1 MNHNITD
8 HESQEIIMNSK
19 ELLTKYRPLIII
31 IILFLFVFAIR
42 AEAAGIGGVPDQMK
56 SYYQDQNGLPYFSEM
71 DSYYNF
77 RMTQDYLNHGYL
89 GDTIKNGTEWDLH
102 SSFPPGQSAE
112 YPPLIVYVTA
122 FTYKFVNLFKHIPL
136 NAVALWIAPFIASLA
151 VIPAY
156 LLIRRIT
163 NDYGGITAALLVA
176 LAPAYFAHTFSGFFD
191 TDMFNMLMPL
201 LVISFFILSI
211 LAKDIKNRTIF
222 AVLSAISMMLFTLAW
237 SGWWYIFYLVIAS
250 TMIYLLLS
258 YLLKLKTIRSN
269 EDFKGKL
276 GWFNN
281 KPELFSLIIFIILSL
296 ILMSFTLGP
305 TGVLSTL
312 TSLTGV
318 TQLQSAAVQATSYP
332 NVYVSVSELQ
342 IPSISEIITGV
353 GGYLPFFFGFLGV
366 IAMGLMLRTK
376 EDDKKVP
383 EKKHRKPRR
392 RGRNRQQMEE
402 TVTKKVETPK
412 TDMLIQKSNYIFYII
427 LFSIWILITAYAM
440 TKGTR
445 FIEDFSLPIT
455 LSAGIFVGLL
465 YSYVKDH
472 ISNISYQKVVMG
484 IIVIVVIFSPV
495 VSAYGI
501 SSSIVPGT
509 DDSMISSLSYI
520 ENNTSN
526 NTVITSWW
534 DFGHLFTDTANRPVT
549 FDGSSQNSPRAYWVG
564 KALLTSNETLS
575 VGILRMLASSGD
587 AAPLLLDNY
596 TKNTGTSAQILT
608 DTLGLNKTQAIS
620 IMTTQYNLTQVQAQN
635 IVQLTHPDNPTPDVL
650 ITSSDMVGKAGW
662 WSFFGSWNFTS
673 NNGTNYQYLA
683 SQLNSTTINNK
694 TLLIGGNAVVAQS
707 NGTSFSTGIVNTN
720 AITTNDTTAI
730 LNEISNE
737 LTSGNG
743 TLVIPPH
750 TLTLINNTSITQT
763 IVSNSSQYSIL
774 IINEN
779 NTYIGVA
786 MNSQLENSMFTRLF
800 FESGAGLTHFKAAYG
815 QPGVI
820 VWNVTY

>member
-1 MNHNITD
+1 
-8 HESQEIIMNSK
+8 MNSK

-122 FTYKFVNLFKHIPL
+122 FTYKFVSLFKHVPL
-136 NAVALWIAPFIASLA
+136 NAIAIWIAPFIASLA

-163 NDYGGITAALLVA
+163 NDYGGITAALLVG
-176 LAPAYFAHTFSGFFD
+176 LAPAYFAHTFAGFFD

-211 LAKDIKNRTIF
+211 LAKDIKNRTMF
-222 AVLSAISMMLFTLAW
+222 AGLSAISMMLFTLAW

-250 TMIYLLLS
+250 TLIYLLVS
-258 YLLKLKTIRSN
+258 YLFKLKTIRST

-276 GWFNN
+276 EWFNN
-281 KPELFSLIIFIILSL
+281 KPELFSLIIFIALSL
-296 ILMSFTLGP
+296 ILMSFTIGP

-312 TSLTGV
+312 TQLTGV
-318 TQLQSAAVQATSYP
+318 SHIQSAAVQATSYP

-342 IPSISEIITGV
+342 IPSIGDIINGV

-366 IAMGLMLRTK
+366 IAMGLMLRSK
-376 EDDKKVP
+376 EDESKVP

-392 RGRNRQQMEE
+392 GRNRQQVEE
-402 TVTKKVETPK
+402 TVTKKIDTPK
-412 TDMLIQKSNYIFYII
+412 KDMLIQKSNYVFYVI

-465 YSYVKDH
+465 YGYVKDH

-683 SQLNSTTINNK
+683 SQLNSTTVNNK
-694 TLLIGGNAVVAQS
+694 TLLIGGNAIVAQP

-730 LNEISNE
+730 LNEIQNE
-737 LTSGNG
+737 LTTGNG
-743 TLVIPPH
+743 TLVIQPH
-750 TLTLINNTSITQT
+750 TLTLINDTSITQK

-774 IINEN
+774 LINEN

-786 MNSQLENSMFTRLF
+786 MNSELENSMFTRLF
-800 FESGAGLTHFKAAYG
+800 FEGGAGLTHFKAAYG
-815 QPGVI
+815 QSGVM

>member
-1 MNHNITD
+1 MNHTKYID
-8 HESQEIIMNSK
+8 HGSTGDIMNSK
-19 ELLTKYRPLIII
+19 ELLTKYKPLIII

-42 AEAAGIGGVPDQMK
+42 AEAAGIGGVPSQMK
-56 SYYQDQNGLPYFSEM
+56 TYYQDQNGLPYFSEM
-71 DSYYNF
+71 DSYYNL
-77 RMTQDYLNHGYL
+77 RMTQDYLDHGYL

-112 YPPLIVYVTA
+112 YTPLIVYVTA
-122 FTYKFVNLFKHIPL
+122 FTYKFVNLFEHVPL
-136 NAVALWIAPFIASLA
+136 NAVAIWIAPFIASLA

-176 LAPAYFAHTFSGFFD
+176 LAPAYFAHTFAGFFD

-211 LAKDIKNRTIF
+211 LAKDIKSRTIF
-222 AVLSAISMMLFTLAW
+222 VVLSAISMLLFTLAW

-250 TMIYLLLS
+250 TVIYLLAS
-258 YLLKLKTIRSN
+258 YLFNLRPKRST
-269 EDFKGKL
+269 EELKGKL
-276 GWFNN
+276 SWFNN
-281 KPELFSLIIFIILSL
+281 KPELFTLLIFVVLSL
-296 ILMSFTLGP
+296 ILMSFSI
-305 TGVLSTL
+305 GVSGVFS
-312 TSLTGV
+312 SLTQLSGV
-318 TQLQSAAVQATSYP
+318 SHLQSAVQATTYP

-342 IPSISEIITGV
+342 IPSLIDIINGV

-366 IAMGLMLRTK
+366 IALGLMLRTK
-376 EDDKKVP
+376 EDKKKEP

-392 RGRNRQQMEE
+392 RGRNRKKVEE
-402 TVTKKVETPK
+402 TVTKTVEAPK
-412 TDMLIQKSNYIFYII
+412 TDVLSQKTNYLFYVI

-445 FIEDFSLPIT
+445 FIEDFAIPIT
-455 LSAGIFVGLL
+455 LGAGIFVGLL
-465 YSYVKDH
+465 YGYVKDH
-472 ISNISYQKVVMG
+472 VSNISYQKVIMG
-484 IIVIVVIFSPV
+484 IIVIVVAFSPV

-501 SSSIVPGT
+501 SSTVVPGT
-509 DDSMISSLSYI
+509 DDSMVSSLQYI
-520 ENNTSN
+520 GNNTSN

-534 DFGHLFTDTANRPVT
+534 DFGHLFTDMANRPVT

-564 KALLTSNETLS
+564 KALLTNNETLS

-587 AAPLLLDNY
+587 MAPLLLDNY
-596 TKNTGTSAQILT
+596 TNNSGTSAQILT
-608 DTLGLNKTQAIS
+608 DILGVNKTQALS
-620 IMTTQYNLTQVQAQN
+620 IMTNQYNLTQSQAQN

-662 WSFFGSWNFTS
+662 WSYFGSWNFTT

-683 SQLNSTTINNK
+683 SQMNATTVNNK
-694 TLLIGGNAVVAQS
+694 TLLIGGNAVVAQP

-720 AITTNDTTAI
+720 AITTNDTSVI
-730 LNEISNE
+730 LNQIQNE
-737 LTSGNG
+737 LTTGNG

-750 TLTLINNTSITQT
+750 TLTLINNNTITQT

-774 IINEN
+774 LINEN

-786 MNSQLENSMFTRLF
+786 MNSQLENSMFTKLF
-800 FESGAGLTHFKAAYG
+800 FEGGAGLTHFKAAYG
-815 QPGVI
+815 QPGVM